1 MREHM
6 VSYTGPEVP
15 HVLTATLLTALQVGV
30 AMELGKLLGVH
41 VAPTVESVN
50 ILTDGELHLTDLM
63 QLHHCHVRE
72 RGEGLRRKARRGN
85 TR

>member
-6 VSYTGPEVP
+6 VSYTGPEVS
-15 HVLTATLLTALQVGV
+15 HVLTTTLLTAFKVGV

-41 VAPTVESVN
+41 VAPTVEPVN
-50 ILTDGELHLTDLM
+50 ILTDSELHFTDLM
-63 QLHHCHVRE
+63 QLHHGHVRE
-72 RGEGLRRKARRGN
+72 RGEGLRRKAGGGN